1 MGRKRYREMESTL
14 PAKAY
19 WRRNWTLYTMLIP
32 GTIIIFVFAYIPM
45 YGIVMAFQNF
55 KPSTGFFGSAFANPW
70 YRYFLQLFRDP
81 YFGRLLSNTLL
92 LGIYSLLWG
101 FPAPILLA
109 LLMNEIKGKT
119 FKRITQT
126 ISYMPYFLSTVI
138 VIGLMKLLLATDGP
152 VNELLAPFGVQ
163 MKSVFMSAS
172 AFRTLYIGS
181 GIWMGVGFGSII
193 YLAAIAGINPEM
205 YEAATV
211 DGANRFQQLWYV
223 TLPSILPTIT
233 IQLIFAVSGI
243 VGNDFQRILLM
254 YNEATYKTADVI
266 NTYVYRVGITGTSY
280 SYAAAAGLF
289 TSVTSFI
296 LLFLTNLLARKIGET
311 SLW

>member
-92 LGIYSLLWG
+92 LGVYSLLWG

>member
-1 MGRKRYREMESTL
+1 
-14 PAKAY
+14 
-19 WRRNWTLYTMLIP
+19 
-32 GTIIIFVFAYIPM
+32 
-45 YGIVMAFQNF
+45 
-55 KPSTGFFGSAFANPW
+55 
-70 YRYFLQLFRDP
+70 
-81 YFGRLLSNTLL
+81 
-92 LGIYSLLWG
+92 
-101 FPAPILLA
+101 
-109 LLMNEIKGKT
+109 
-119 FKRITQT
+119 
-126 ISYMPYFLSTVI
+126 
-138 VIGLMKLLLATDGP
+138 MKLLLATDGP